1 MYRKNDYAIH
11 IDDIKLHSTT
21 VIDLNTFYWFNQ
33 ISYNANS
40 QQFPYKIN
48 NKSTIFISHELS
60 IIYIIKDTSIKY
72 VE

>member
-21 VIDLNTFYWFNQ
+21 VIDLNAIYWFNQ
-33 ISYNANS
+33 ISYNNNS

-48 NKSTIFISHELS
+48 NKSIIFISHELS
-60 IIYIIKDTSIKY
+60 II
-72 VE
+72 